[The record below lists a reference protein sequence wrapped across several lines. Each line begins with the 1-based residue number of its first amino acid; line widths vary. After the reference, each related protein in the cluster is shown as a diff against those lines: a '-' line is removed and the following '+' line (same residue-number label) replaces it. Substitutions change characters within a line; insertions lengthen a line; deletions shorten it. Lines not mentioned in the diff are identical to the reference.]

1 MIAELTE
8 QGLPPESIA
17 RRLVGELRSSPQI
30 RELILRE
37 LLTEEF
43 LGLPRLVERLGDAV
57 SELRSDV
64 NARFDGLES
73 SVNARMD
80 QLEGTV
86 AEFRNETNA
95 RMGQLEGTVTE
106 FRSDANARMD
116 RMQGEIRTLQGQ
128 MGNVR
133 GESYEAQCARRIR
146 LILID
151 HLDDVALADLDAI
164 DTILVQARR
173 KGQLTR
179 QQLYDVRVADIIAQ
193 GTPDDSDVP
202 ILVVIEASLSLNQQ
216 DVRNAHRRAGMVQE
230 LTGRTTA
237 AFCVAHYRWS
247 DALADTAAGL
257 GVTLIHHELPAFDT
271 PQTVA

>member
-17 RRLVGELRSSPQI
+17 SRLVGELRSSPQI

-57 SELRSDV
+57 SELRRDV
-64 NARFDGLES
+64 NAGRGE
-73 SVNARMD
+73 VNARMD
-80 QLEGTV
+80 QLEGAVSELRTD
-86 AEFRNETNA
+86 
-95 RMGQLEGTVTE
+95 
-106 FRSDANARMD
+106 SNARMD

-133 GESYEAQCARRIR
+133 GESYEAQCASRIG

-151 HLDDVALADLDAI
+151 HLDDVTLADLGAI
-164 DTILVQARR
+164 DASLIQARR
-173 KGQLTR
+173 RGQLTR

-193 GTPDDSDVP
+193 GTPVDSDAGADP

-216 DVRNAHRRAGMVQE
+216 DVRNARRRAGMVQE

-247 DALADTAAGL
+247 DALADIAAGL
-257 GVTLIHHELPAFDT
+257 GVTLIHHELPAFDN
-271 PQTVA
+271 

>member
-73 SVNARMD
+73 SVNARM
-80 QLEGTV
+80 
-86 AEFRNETNA
+86 
-95 RMGQLEGTVTE
+95 GQLEGAVSELRTD
-106 FRSDANARMD
+106 SNARMD

-133 GESYEAQCARRIR
+133 GESYEAQCALRIG

-151 HLDDVALADLDAI
+151 HLDDVALADLGAI
-164 DTILVQARR
+164 DASLIQARR
-173 KGQLTR
+173 RGQLTR

-193 GTPDDSDVP
+193 GTPVDSDAGADP

-216 DVRNAHRRAGMVQE
+216 DVRNALRRAGMVQE

-247 DALADTAAGL
+247 DALADIAAGL

-271 PQTVA
+271 P